1 MTQIQEPRIQQSV
14 FDPLAAVLAKIPQE
28 RQGQVRRDAAIF
40 IAGLEAAERS
50 IQVSRPT
57 A

>member
-40 IAGLEAAERS
+40 VAGLEAAERS